1 MYKPFTCGMI
11 ADPKCSSVIGI
22 WSLGISGE
30 CSHNQSGFRIG
41 IHGFRKGAIQ
51 VSYTIRRNNVPFSE
65 LVAVVYKQCHI

>member
-1 MYKPFTCGMI
+1 MLCSVLDGEIKQEMNKPFTCGMI

-51 VSYTIRRNNVPFSE
+51 VSYKNN
-65 LVAVVYKQCHI
+65 